1 MTFTEILKDQVPSF
15 SRFWW
20 YVPRQAHSNSSVVIC
35 KDGSDAHYIKQ
46 LKKWHFWATHVN
58 RKWDDFPYAAKFVSR
73 IACEQALLF
82 GRAKR
87 AARERPPQSRLL
99 SRASRA
105 CTFHD
110 IPQMESLLAGYIAK
124 RLYS

>member
-87 AARERPPQSRLL
+87 AARER
-99 SRASRA
+99 ASRA